1 MKKFPFVFV
10 LLAVLTLVLAGVAV
24 ADEKIGVADMQK
36 VLANHPRY
44 EQVSKRIEAVYRA
57 KEQELKAA
65 LEKVTDKQKGSDT
78 IESKR
83 REAAE
88 EAMKLQEPI
97 YKEMRAAV
105 RTVAKNKGLTVV
117 LDSAAVHFGGID
129 ITQDIIAELK
139 KKK

>member
-36 VLANHPRY
+36 VLVSHPHY

-57 KEQELKAA
+57 KEQELKTA

-105 RTVAKNKGLTVV
+105 RTVAKNKGLTVI
-117 LDSAAVHFGGID
+117 LDSAAVHFGGLD

>member
-10 LLAVLTLVLAGVAV
+10 LLAALTLVLAGVAA

-57 KEQELKAA
+57 KEQELKTA

-78 IESKR
+78 IEAKR

-105 RTVAKNKGLTVV
+105 RTVAKNKGLTVI

>member
-1 MKKFPFVFV
+1 MKKFSFMFV
-10 LLAVLTLVLAGVAV
+10 LLAALTLVLAGVAA

-57 KEQELKAA
+57 KEQELKTA

-78 IESKR
+78 IEAKR

-105 RTVAKNKGLTVV
+105 RTVAKNKGLTVI
-117 LDSAAVHFGGID
+117 LDSAAVHFGGVD

>member
-10 LLAVLTLVLAGVAV
+10 LLAVLTLVLAGVAS

-36 VLANHPRY
+36 VLVSHPRY

-57 KEQELKAA
+57 KEQELKTA

-105 RTVAKNKGLTVV
+105 RTVAKNKGLTVI